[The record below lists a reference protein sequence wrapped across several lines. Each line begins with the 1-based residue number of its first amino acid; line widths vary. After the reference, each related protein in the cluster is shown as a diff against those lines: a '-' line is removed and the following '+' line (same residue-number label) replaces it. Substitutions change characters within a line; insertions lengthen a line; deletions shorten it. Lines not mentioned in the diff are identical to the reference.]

1 MVANGRIGL
10 YMGNG
15 RSAIST
21 RKLQMRDYNNQPP
34 GGRGKLRALLEG
46 LKEDQEKLDNHPIY
60 KEGWDDGFQAAQ
72 AAHRKLTKS
81 LARVYNIN
89 DWDDE

>member
-1 MVANGRIGL
+1 
-10 YMGNG
+10 
-15 RSAIST
+15 
-21 RKLQMRDYNNQPP
+21 
-34 GGRGKLRALLEG
+34 LLEG

-60 KEGWDDGFQAAQ
+60 KEGWDDGFRAAQ
-72 AAHRKLTKS
+72 EAHKKLTKA